1 MNLRRLIQIEN
12 RRISILE
19 RRWAGRLRTAL
30 RKQGKNYLKDGELG
44 DGIFEA
50 LSEMYKIVSSNYLKE
65 QYSWLQKDVQKMSR
79 FFMGW
84 ELWTAEQI
92 ASKLRVAA
100 DDIDNTTKKWI
111 RDAEAK
117 EVERRLAEGI
127 AAGSEVE
134 VLQSAIQHVTDG
146 KIGRSRAKVI
156 ARTEL
161 GQAVNDAKQKASD
174 DWSDETGARQGKLW
188 VHRGSKDPRSW
199 HLALD
204 TGVPIPK
211 EQPFIVANPDTGVTD
226 YMDRPHDVGA
236 SAENVVNCGCTVIFT
251 RWEN

>member
-30 RKQGKNYLKDGELG
+30 RKQGENYLKNGELG
-44 DGIFEA
+44 DGMFEA
-50 LSEMYKIVSSNYLKE
+50 LSEMYKTVSSFYLKE
-65 QYSWLQKDVQKMSR
+65 QYKWLQKDVQKRSR

-84 ELWTAEQI
+84 ELWTADQI

-100 DDIDNTTKKWI
+100 DDIDDTTKKWI
-111 RDAEAK
+111 REAEAK

-127 AAGSEVE
+127 AAGSEIE

-146 KIGRSRAKVI
+146 KIGRNRAKVI

-174 DWSDETGARQGKLW
+174 DWSDETGTRQGKLW
-188 VHRGSKDPRSW
+188 VHRGAPDPRSW

-211 EQPFIVANPDTGVTD
+211 EQPFIVANPDTGVVD

-236 SAENVVNCGCTVIFT
+236 SAENVVNCGCTVIYV
-251 RWEN
+251 RMD

>member
-1 MNLRRLIQIEN
+1 MKLRRLIQIEN

-30 RKQGKNYLKDGELG
+30 RKQGQNFLKTGELG
-44 DGIFEA
+44 DEMFEA
-50 LSEMYKIVSSNYLKE
+50 LSEMYKTVSANYLRQ
-65 QYSWLQKDVQKMSR
+65 QYDWLERDIKKMDR

-84 ELWTAEQI
+84 ELWTDAQI
-92 ASKLRVAA
+92 ASKLRAA
-100 DDIDNTTKKWI
+100 ANNINDTTKKWI
-111 RDAEAK
+111 RDAQAK

-127 AAGSEVE
+127 AAGSEIE
-134 VLQSAIQHVTDG
+134 VLQSAIEHVTAG
-146 KIGRSRAKVI
+146 KIGRNRARVI

-161 GQAVNDAKQKASD
+161 GEAVNDAKKKASD
-174 DWSDETGARQGKLW
+174 DWSDETGTRQGKLW
-188 VHRGSKDPRSW
+188 VHRGAPDPRSW

-211 EQPFIVANPDTGVTD
+211 EQPFIVANPETGVVD

-236 SAENVVNCGCTVIFT
+236 SAENVVNCGCTVIYV
-251 RWEN
+251 RMD

>member
-19 RRWAGRLRTAL
+19 RRWAGRLLIAL
-30 RKQGKNYLKDGELG
+30 KKQGEAYLKDGFLS
-44 DGIFEA
+44 DDMFDA
-50 LSEMYKIVSSNYLKE
+50 LSEMYKTVSSNYLKE
-65 QYSWLQKDVQKMSR
+65 QYNWLQKDVQKMNR

-84 ELWTAEQI
+84 ELWTQQQI
-92 ASKLRVAA
+92 AGKLRTAA
-100 DDIDNTTKKWI
+100 DNIDDTTKKWI
-111 RDAEAK
+111 RDAESRIVDEQLAQGI
-117 EVERRLAEGI
+117 VEGATRGTL
-127 AAGSEVE
+127 SK
-134 VLQSAIQHVTDG
+134 AIEHVTDG
-146 KIGRSRAKVI
+146 KIGRNRAKVI

-161 GQAVNDAKQKASD
+161 CQAVNDAKQKASD

-188 VHRGSKDPRSW
+188 VHRGAKDPRSW

-236 SAENVVNCGCTVIFT
+236 SAENVVNCGCTVIYT
-251 RWEN
+251 RLE

>member
-12 RRISILE
+12 RRLTVLE
-19 RRWAGRLRTAL
+19 KRWAGRLRTAL
-30 RKQGKNYLKDGELG
+30 KKQGQNFLKTGELG
-44 DGIFEA
+44 DEIFEV
-50 LSEMYKIVSSNYLKE
+50 LSEMYKTVSATYLKQ
-65 QYSWLQKDVQKMSR
+65 QYDWLERDIRKMDR

-92 ASKLRVAA
+92 ASKLKVAA
-100 DDIDNTTKKWI
+100 DSINDTTKKWI
-111 RDAEAK
+111 RDAQAK

-127 AAGSEVE
+127 AAGSEIE
-134 VLQSAIQHVTDG
+134 ILQSVIEQVTAG
-146 KIGRSRAKVI
+146 KIGRNRAKVI

-161 GQAVNDAKQKASD
+161 GQAVNDAKKKASD
-174 DWSDETGARQGKLW
+174 DWSSETGTKQGKLW
-188 VHRGSKDPRSW
+188 VHRGAPDPRSW

-211 EQPFIVANPDTGVTD
+211 EQPFIVANPDTGVVD

-236 SAENVVNCGCTVIFT
+236 SAENVVNCGCTVIFV
-251 RWEN
+251 RMD

>member
-1 MNLRRLIQIEN
+1 MKLRRLIQIEN
-12 RRISILE
+12 RRLTLLE

-44 DGIFEA
+44 DEMFEA
-50 LSEMYKIVSSNYLKE
+50 LSEMYKSVSATYVKQ
-65 QYSWLQKDVQKMSR
+65 QYDWLERDIRKMDR

-100 DDIDNTTKKWI
+100 NAIDNTTKKWV
-111 RDAEAK
+111 RDAQAK

-127 AAGSEVE
+127 AAGSEIE

-146 KIGRSRAKVI
+146 VIGKNRAKVI

-161 GQAVNDAKQKASD
+161 GEAVNDAKKKASD
-174 DWSDETGARQGKLW
+174 DWSSETGTQQGKLW
-188 VHRGSKDPRSW
+188 VHRGAPDPRSW

-211 EQPFIVANPDTGVTD
+211 DQPFIVANPETGVVD

-236 SAENVVNCGCTVIFT
+236 SAENVLNCGCTVIYT
-251 RWEN
+251 RLE

>member
-44 DGIFEA
+44 DEMFEA
-50 LSEMYKIVSSNYLKE
+50 LSEMYKSVSSNYLKE
-65 QYSWLQKDVQKMSR
+65 QYTWLQKDVRKMSR

-111 RDAEAK
+111 RDAESRI
-117 EVERRLAEGI
+117 VEEQLAQGIVEG
-127 AAGSEVE
+127 ATRGTLSK
-134 VLQSAIQHVTDG
+134 AIEQVTDG
-146 KIGRSRAKVI
+146 KIGRNRAKVI

-174 DWSDETGARQGKLW
+174 DWSDETGSRQGKLW

>member
-1 MNLRRLIQIEN
+1 MKLKRLIQIDS

-19 RRWAGRLRTAL
+19 RRWAGRVRTAL
-30 RKQGKNYLKDGELG
+30 KKQGQNYLKTGELG
-44 DGIFEA
+44 DEMFEA
-50 LSEMYKIVSSNYLKE
+50 LSEMYKSVSSTYLKE
-65 QYSWLQKDVQKMSR
+65 QYSWLERDIKKMSR

-92 ASKLRVAA
+92 ASKLKVAA
-100 DDIDNTTKKWI
+100 DNINDTTKKWI
-111 RDAEAK
+111 RDAETK
-117 EVERRLAEGI
+117 LVEAQLAQGIVAGATRRTL
-127 AAGSEVE
+127 SK
-134 VLQSAIQHVTDG
+134 AIEHVTDG
-146 KIGRSRAKVI
+146 KIGRNRAKVI

-174 DWSDETGARQGKLW
+174 DWSNETGTRQGKLW

-226 YMDRPHDVGA
+226 YMDRPHDASA
-236 SAENVVNCGCTVIFT
+236 SAENVVNCGCTVIYT
-251 RWEN
+251 RLE

>member
-1 MNLRRLIQIEN
+1 
-12 RRISILE
+12 
-19 RRWAGRLRTAL
+19 LRTAL
-30 RKQGKNYLKDGELG
+30 RKQGQNFLKTGELG
-44 DGIFEA
+44 DEIFEA
-50 LSEMYKIVSSNYLKE
+50 LSEMYKSVSANYLRQ
-65 QYSWLQKDVQKMSR
+65 QYNWLERDIRKMDR

-92 ASKLRVAA
+92 ASKLKVAA
-100 DDIDNTTKKWI
+100 DSINDTTKKWI
-111 RDAEAK
+111 RDAQAK

-127 AAGSEVE
+127 AAGSEIE

-146 KIGRSRAKVI
+146 VIGKNRAKVI

-161 GQAVNDAKQKASD
+161 GQAVNDAKKKASD
-174 DWSDETGARQGKLW
+174 DWSDETGTKQGKLW
-188 VHRGSKDPRSW
+188 VHRGAPDPRSW

-211 EQPFIVANPDTGVTD
+211 DQPFIVANPNTGVTD

-236 SAENVVNCGCTVIFT
+236 SAENVVNCGCTVIYT
-251 RWEN
+251 RLE

>member
-1 MNLRRLIQIEN
+1 MKFKRLIQIDN
-12 RRISILE
+12 RRISVLE
-19 RRWAGRLRTAL
+19 RRLAGRLRTAL

-44 DGIFEA
+44 DEMFEA
-50 LSEMYKIVSSNYLKE
+50 LSEMYKTVSSTYLKE

-100 DDIDNTTKKWI
+100 NNIDDTTKKWV
-111 RDAEAK
+111 RDAETK
-117 EVERRLAEGI
+117 LVEEQLAQGITEG
-127 AAGSEVE
+127 ATRGTLSK
-134 VLQSAIQHVTDG
+134 AIEHVTAGRIG
-146 KIGRSRAKVI
+146 KNRAKVI

-161 GQAVNDAKQKASD
+161 SQAVNDAKQKASD
-174 DWSDETGARQGKLW
+174 DWSDETGTRQGKLW
-188 VHRGSKDPRSW
+188 VHRGAPDPRSW

-211 EQPFIVANPDTGVTD
+211 EQPFIVANPDTGETD
-226 YMDRPHDVGA
+226 YMDRPPSMGA
-236 SAENVVNCGCTVIFT
+236 SAGNVVNCGCTVIYT
-251 RWEN
+251 RLE